1 MARPSARR
9 PALART
15 TVAAVVLVALLA
27 APATRASAA
36 LTPFYPTQSGGDR
49 GTDVAA
55 IQLLF
60 RAAQGGTSRANT
72 RGVVTGARNPIVLDV
87 SGVFDP
93 ATTLAVKAFQSS
105 RGLVPTGIVD
115 RPTWDALVVPLG
127 PGSVGAAVMALQR
140 ELHDKRSSTAGI
152 DGVYGSVTAA
162 DVSAFQV
169 RMGLPQ
175 TGLVDAATWRTLVW
189 HYESPR
195 FSASAL
201 CDYDV
206 VSHNWGTAETVAAI
220 AAAGSVMVKAGYGQI
235 AVGDMS
241 LELGGDTPLHVAH
254 EVGLD
259 ADLRPMR
266 KANDQCSHGSNWRL
280 AAYDRSAT
288 RALIRAIQAATP
300 GHVKFI
306 LFNDPQL
313 IAEGLTRY
321 QAGHDDHLHVH
332 FCEANHPDRDY
343 RC

>member
-1 MARPSARR
+1 M
-9 PALART
+9 
-15 TVAAVVLVALLA
+15 
-27 APATRASAA
+27 
-36 LTPFYPTQSGGDR
+36 
-49 GTDVAA
+49 
-55 IQLLF
+55 I
-60 RAAQGGTSRANT
+60 
-72 RGVVTGARNPIVLDV
+72 
-87 SGVFDP
+87 
-93 ATTLAVKAFQSS
+93 
-105 RGLVPTGIVD
+105 
-115 RPTWDALVVPLG
+115 
-127 PGSVGAAVMALQR
+127 ALQR
-140 ELHDKRSSTAGI
+140 ELREKRGATSVPL
-152 DGVYGSVTAA
+152 DGVYGATTAAAVTA
-162 DVSAFQV
+162 FQA

-175 TGLVDAATWRTLVW
+175 TGVANAATWRTLVW
-189 HYESPR
+189 HYEQPR

-235 AVGDMS
+235 AVGDLS

-288 RALIRAIQAATP
+288 RALIKAIQAATP

-321 QAGHDDHLHVH
+321 LAGHDDHLHVH